1 MNLGNTDM
9 QFSQRE
15 NKVVQEQYS
24 TWSQSW
30 KQPKK
35 SAELIQWASN
45 NCYNWDFLKKKKFLL
60 QAIIIIIS
68 LEPRL
73 QSQDK
78 SAILLF

>member
-1 MNLGNTDM
+1 MSKNNILHEVRAENNPKSQQNLFNGPQIIVIIET
-9 QFSQRE
+9 
-15 NKVVQEQYS
+15 
-24 TWSQSW
+24 
-30 KQPKK
+30 
-35 SAELIQWASN
+35 
-45 NCYNWDFLKKKKFLL
+45 FLKKKKFLL